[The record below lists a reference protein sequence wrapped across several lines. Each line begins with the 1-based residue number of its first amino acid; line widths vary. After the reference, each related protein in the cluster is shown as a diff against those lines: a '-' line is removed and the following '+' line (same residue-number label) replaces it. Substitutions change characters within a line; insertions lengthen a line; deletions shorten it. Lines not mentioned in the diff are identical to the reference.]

1 MLLHGH
7 HRSEETRVVSIGK
20 GIMVLHWIWLGPG
33 GRIAASHSVWRGIA
47 ATARGISIPDLARY
61 MKLSFQTRA
70 LLMADLTEH
79 RRGIESQ
86 RAPQFRHPPGW
97 TTHGFRTT
105 LGGATFLLAS
115 GFPGLMTLQGLRILC
130 CVGRLERAA
139 VVRP

>member
-1 MLLHGH
+1 
-7 HRSEETRVVSIGK
+7 
-20 GIMVLHWIWLGPG
+20 
-33 GRIAASHSVWRGIA
+33 
-47 ATARGISIPDLARY
+47 

-105 LGGATFLLAS
+105 LGAADFMLRRAVGKGGRGA
-115 GFPGLMTLQGLRILC
+115 PY
-130 CVGRLERAA
+130 
-139 VVRP
+139 VRRNWPPAPSRGQRGNIKNP